1 MWPAGAAT
9 PERLS
14 GCVRRGWRWPQKP
27 KYGYV
32 ELQRGPAPPGV
43 QRVQHRAER
52 PKRGR
57 LVGHHPVQLG
67 PQTSDG
73 PAATSDN
80 SSTGCA
86 RLLC

>member
-1 MWPAGAAT
+1 MWPAGAAN

-32 ELQRGPAPPGV
+32 ELQRGPAPGYKECNTAQKDPRGAV
-43 QRVQHRAER
+43 LLVTIRCSWGLR
-52 PKRGR
+52 PRM
-57 LVGHHPVQLG
+57 G
-67 PQTSDG
+67 PQRR
-73 PAATSDN
+73 ATIQ
-80 SSTGCA
+80 GCA